1 MAYAFLFN
9 PIAFHIQGHI
19 KVIRN
24 SSSHECLYSNP
35 MYGNLVVSLDFSAI
49 LFIYTVSFKCYD
61 TQLLAEWSFYLSG
74 SGKANNIWG
83 RDS

>member
-1 MAYAFLFN
+1 
-9 PIAFHIQGHI
+9 
-19 KVIRN
+19 
-24 SSSHECLYSNP
+24 